1 MGAKQMDPFDFSGRN
16 VFVAGGTSGINLG
29 IAQAFAARGAR
40 LTVISRSPDRVAAAV
55 ESLKAAGG
63 EMLGFNAD
71 VRDAAAV
78 SAALGGAHQAF
89 GEIDVLVSG
98 AAGNFPAP
106 ALGMSPNGFKA
117 VIDID
122 LIGTFNV
129 LRSAHQFLRK
139 PGASIINISA
149 PQAIHAT
156 PLQAHVCAAKA
167 GVDMLTRVLCLE
179 WGSDGIRINS
189 IIPGGISDTEGMARL
204 APTPEAKEAFRGVV
218 PLGRFGTKEDVANLA
233 LFLASPLASYITG
246 AVIPVDGG
254 RTANGDPGLGRV
266 LAAASEQRP

>member
-1 MGAKQMDPFDFSGRN
+1 MTNAGVRKMDPFDFAGRS

-40 LTVISRSPDRVAAAV
+40 LTVISRSPERVAAAV
-55 ESLKAAGG
+55 KSLEAEGA
-63 EMLGFNAD
+63 EALGFSAD
-71 VRDAAAV
+71 VREPAAV
-78 SAALGGAHQAF
+78 SAAFAGAHKAF
-89 GEIDVLVSG
+89 GAIDVLISG

-129 LRSAHQFLRK
+129 LRTAHQFLRK

-149 PQAIHAT
+149 PQAMHAT

-179 WGSDGIRINS
+179 WGSEGIRINS

-204 APTPEAKEAFRGVV
+204 APTRKPKRRSA
-218 PLGRFGTKEDVANLA
+218 
-233 LFLASPLASYITG
+233 ASCRS
-246 AVIPVDGG
+246 
-254 RTANGDPGLGRV
+254 
-266 LAAASEQRP
+266 AASEPRRMSRTSPCFWPRRSPPTSPAPSFPWMAAARPMAIRAWDAC

>member
-1 MGAKQMDPFDFSGRN
+1 MDPFDFTGRS
-16 VFVAGGTSGINLG
+16 VFVAGGTSGINFG
-29 IAQAFAARGAR
+29 IAQAFATRGAR
-40 LTVISRSPDRVAAAV
+40 LTVISRSPERVAGAVKSLKDGGADALGFSADVREPAAVAAAL
-55 ESLKAAGG
+55 S
-63 EMLGFNAD
+63 
-71 VRDAAAV
+71 
-78 SAALGGAHQAF
+78 SAHQAF
-89 GEIDVLVSG
+89 GAIDVLVSG

-122 LIGTFNV
+122 LLGTFNV
-129 LRSAHQFLRK
+129 LRNAHQFLRK
-139 PGASIINISA
+139 PGASIISISA
-149 PQAIHAT
+149 PQAMHAT

-167 GVDMLTRVLCLE
+167 GVDMLSRVLCLE
-179 WGSDGIRINS
+179 WGRDGVRINS

-204 APTPEAKEAFRGVV
+204 APTPAAKEAFRSVV

-266 LAAASEQRP
+266 LAAGLSDAH